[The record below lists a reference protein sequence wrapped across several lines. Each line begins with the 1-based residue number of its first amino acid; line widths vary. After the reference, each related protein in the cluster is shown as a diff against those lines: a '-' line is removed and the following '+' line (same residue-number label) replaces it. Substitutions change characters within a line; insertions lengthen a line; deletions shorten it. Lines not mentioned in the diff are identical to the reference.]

1 MVLVV
6 LLIGL
11 LLGSLLSKDWVVTQ
25 LWTGAILK
33 VRSGMYSN
41 RDYSSLGCAEDCIF
55 SDLQTGGAVYISFS
69 LISLILMLTWLTH
82 LVYSTRGVEVLCTW
96 RRDLVLGSMV
106 VCQWIGIITWGAVTG
121 LGFEGSE
128 QRSSTGPALA
138 VSVAVINPLVVL
150 LYSFIFKFRETI
162 EVPNMDSVRVERR
175 HKWSDVKNP
184 DEMENRN

>member
-1 MVLVV
+1 
-6 LLIGL
+6 
-11 LLGSLLSKDWVVTQ
+11 
-25 LWTGAILK
+25 
-33 VRSGMYSN
+33 
-41 RDYSSLGCAEDCIF
+41 
-55 SDLQTGGAVYISFS
+55 
-69 LISLILMLTWLTH
+69 
-82 LVYSTRGVEVLCTW
+82 
-96 RRDLVLGSMV
+96 MV

-175 HKWSDVKNP
+175 HIGRMLKILK
-184 DEMENRN
+184 MENRN